1 MSVTRAD
8 IPRATMALMWG
19 ILGLLGAAIPFLP
32 TTHIQAVDRI
42 LFSPLAV
49 VPASA
54 GLICGVVAIRLGVR
68 SWRKSYA
75 STRWNLAASIL
86 GLGCG
91 AIAILLSI
99 AAFLV

>member
-1 MSVTRAD
+1 
-8 IPRATMALMWG
+8 MWA

-32 TTHIQAVDRI
+32 STQIPALDRI

-54 GLICGVVAIRLGVR
+54 GFICGVVSMRLGVR

-75 STRWNLAASIL
+75 ATRWNIAASSLSI
-86 GLGCG
+86 GCG
-91 AIAILLSI
+91 AIAVLVSV
-99 AAFLV
+99 AAFLI